1 MGFLDMALCEIDNI
15 VDYEDEIELWKTYG
29 GD

>member
-1 MGFLDMALCEIDNI
+1 MGYLDEALLDIDDI